1 MFNTRWDIPGA
12 FVRTTQSFYTEFTII
27 STYKLLHFEY
37 SILKFKNHLK
47 GFVLFSRI
55 MRQYAY

>member
-1 MFNTRWDIPGA
+1 MFNTKWDIPGA

-37 SILKFKNHLK
+37 SILKLK
-47 GFVLFSRI
+47 TI
-55 MRQYAY
+55 